1 MHKISC
7 YDTIFITYMRG
18 DYLEDY
24 IKTSDLALLTEGY
37 ELTMADGFMGAGMK
51 DTVAYFDLFFR
62 RVPDNGGFAIAAGLS
77 KVIDYLEH
85 LHFRE
90 EDIKYLKSKGISDEL
105 ASYLKDFKFTC
116 DVWAIPEGTPI
127 FPNEPIIKVRGPII
141 EAQLIETMLLLSI
154 NQQSLIA
161 TKANRLV
168 RAAHGTAV
176 AEFGTRRAQGVD
188 EAVYGARAAYIGG
201 CVATSGVIP
210 EKEFGIPSV
219 NTMIHSWVQLFD
231 SEYDAFCEYARRH
244 PDDCTLVVDTY
255 DTIRSGIPNAI
266 KAFDDV
272 LAPLGKRPKS
282 VRIDS
287 GDITYLSKRVRKML
301 DVAGYPDCDIM
312 ASNSLDEHLIS
323 DMVSQ
328 GAKVDCFIVGERL
341 ITSASSPLFGGVYK
355 LSAIEK
361 DGKTV
366 PKINLSE
373 NVRKI
378 TIPSSKQVY
387 RLIDKDSGKAIADV
401 LTLDDEIIDETKP
414 YVLFDPDFTW
424 KRKEIENFVTRKL
437 LVPIFEGGKKVYE
450 EPSLKEIR
458 EYCLRQTDTL
468 WDEVKRFENPH
479 KYYVDLSKNL
489 WAERNG
495 LIEKFK
501 GIK

>member
-1 MHKISC
+1 M
-7 YDTIFITYMRG
+7 
-18 DYLEDY
+18 EDY
-24 IKTSDLALLTEGY
+24 IKASDLALLTEGY

-361 DGKTV
+361 NGKTV

-437 LVPIFEGGKKVYE
+437 LVPIFKGGKKVYE

-458 EYCLRQTDTL
+458 DYCLRQTDTL

-489 WAERNG
+489 WAERNS

>member
-1 MHKISC
+1 M
-7 YDTIFITYMRG
+7 
-18 DYLEDY
+18 EDY

-437 LVPIFEGGKKVYE
+437 LVPIFKGGKKVYE

-489 WAERNG
+489 WAERNS

>member
-1 MHKISC
+1 MA
-7 YDTIFITYMRG
+7 
-18 DYLEDY
+18 DY
-24 IKTSDLALLTEGY
+24 IKASDLALLTEGY

-210 EKEFGIPSV
+210 EREFGIPSV

-361 DGKTV
+361 DGKTI

-401 LTLDDEIIDETKP
+401 LTLDDETIDENKP

-458 EYCLRQTDTL
+458 DYCLRQTDTL

>member
-1 MHKISC
+1 M
-7 YDTIFITYMRG
+7 
-18 DYLEDY
+18 EDY

-414 YVLFDPDFTW
+414 YILFDPDFTW

-458 EYCLRQTDTL
+458 DYCLRQTDTL

-479 KYYVDLSKNL
+479 
-489 WAERNG
+489 
-495 LIEKFK
+495 
-501 GIK
+501 

>member
-1 MHKISC
+1 M
-7 YDTIFITYMRG
+7 
-18 DYLEDY
+18 EDY
-24 IKTSDLALLTEGY
+24 IKASDLALLTEGY

-341 ITSASSPLFGGVYK
+341 ITSASSPLFSGVYK

-437 LVPIFEGGKKVYE
+437 LVPIFKGGKKVYE

-489 WAERNG
+489 WAERNS

>member
-1 MHKISC
+1 M
-7 YDTIFITYMRG
+7 
-18 DYLEDY
+18 EDY
-24 IKTSDLALLTEGY
+24 IKASDLALLTEGY

-201 CVATSGVIP
+201 CVATSGVIS

-437 LVPIFEGGKKVYE
+437 LVPIFKGGKKVYE

-458 EYCLRQTDTL
+458 DYCLRQTDTL

>member
-1 MHKISC
+1 M
-7 YDTIFITYMRG
+7 
-18 DYLEDY
+18 EDY
-24 IKTSDLALLTEGY
+24 IKASDLALLTEGY

-458 EYCLRQTDTL
+458 DYCLRQTDTL
-468 WDEVKRFENPH
+468 YFVPKRFENPH

>member
-1 MHKISC
+1 MA
-7 YDTIFITYMRG
+7 
-18 DYLEDY
+18 DY
-24 IKTSDLALLTEGY
+24 IKASDLALLTEGY

-51 DTVAYFDLFFR
+51 DTIAYFDLFFR

-210 EKEFGIPSV
+210 EREFGIPSV

-231 SEYDAFCEYARRH
+231 SEYNAFCEYARRH

-361 DGKTV
+361 DGKTI

-401 LTLDDEIIDETKP
+401 LTLDDETIDENKP

>member
-1 MHKISC
+1 MA
-7 YDTIFITYMRG
+7 
-18 DYLEDY
+18 DY
-24 IKTSDLALLTEGY
+24 IKASDLALLTEGY

-51 DTVAYFDLFFR
+51 DTIAYFDLFFR

-414 YVLFDPDFTW
+414 YILFDPDFTW

-437 LVPIFEGGKKVYE
+437 LVPIFKGGKKVYE

>member
-1 MHKISC
+1 M
-7 YDTIFITYMRG
+7 
-18 DYLEDY
+18 EDY
-24 IKTSDLALLTEGY
+24 IKASDLALLTEGY

-328 GAKVDCFIVGERL
+328 GAKVDYFIVGERL

-414 YVLFDPDFTW
+414 YVLFDPDFPW

-437 LVPIFEGGKKVYE
+437 LVPIFKGGKKVYE

-489 WAERNG
+489 WAERNS

>member
-1 MHKISC
+1 
-7 YDTIFITYMRG
+7 
-18 DYLEDY
+18 LEDY
-24 IKTSDLALLTEGY
+24 IKASDLALLTEGY

-414 YVLFDPDFTW
+414 YILFDPDFTW

-437 LVPIFEGGKKVYE
+437 LVPIFKGGKKVYE

-458 EYCLRQTDTL
+458 DYCLRQTDTL

>member
-1 MHKISC
+1 MA
-7 YDTIFITYMRG
+7 
-18 DYLEDY
+18 DY
-24 IKTSDLALLTEGY
+24 IKASDFALLTEGY

-361 DGKTV
+361 DGKTI

-401 LTLDDEIIDETKP
+401 LTLDDETIDENKP

>member
-1 MHKISC
+1 MI
-7 YDTIFITYMRG
+7 I
-18 DYLEDY
+18 LEDY

>member
-1 MHKISC
+1 M
-7 YDTIFITYMRG
+7 
-18 DYLEDY
+18 EDY
-24 IKTSDLALLTEGY
+24 IKASDLALLTEGY

-458 EYCLRQTDTL
+458 DYCLRQTDTL

-501 GIK
+501 GVK

>member
-1 MHKISC
+1 MI
-7 YDTIFITYMRG
+7 I
-18 DYLEDY
+18 LEDY
-24 IKTSDLALLTEGY
+24 IKASDLALLTEGY

-328 GAKVDCFIVGERL
+328 GAKVDYFIVGERL

-437 LVPIFEGGKKVYE
+437 LVPIFKGGKKVYE

>member
-1 MHKISC
+1 M
-7 YDTIFITYMRG
+7 
-18 DYLEDY
+18 EDY

-450 EPSLKEIR
+450 EPSLKER
-458 EYCLRQTDTL
+458 RDYCLRQTDTL

>member
-1 MHKISC
+1 M
-7 YDTIFITYMRG
+7 
-18 DYLEDY
+18 EDY
-24 IKTSDLALLTEGY
+24 IKASDLALLTEGY

-437 LVPIFEGGKKVYE
+437 LVPIFKGGKKVYE

-458 EYCLRQTDTL
+458 DYCLRQTDTL

-495 LIEKFK
+495 LIEIFK

>member
-1 MHKISC
+1 M
-7 YDTIFITYMRG
+7 
-18 DYLEDY
+18 EDY
-24 IKTSDLALLTEGY
+24 IKASDLALLTEGY

-85 LHFRE
+85 LHFRK

-414 YVLFDPDFTW
+414 YILFDPDFTW

>member
-1 MHKISC
+1 M
-7 YDTIFITYMRG
+7 
-18 DYLEDY
+18 EDY
-24 IKTSDLALLTEGY
+24 IKASDLALLTEGY

-401 LTLDDEIIDETKP
+401 LTLDDDIIDETKP

-437 LVPIFEGGKKVYE
+437 LVPIFKGGKKVYE

-458 EYCLRQTDTL
+458 DYCLRQTDTL

>member
-1 MHKISC
+1 MA
-7 YDTIFITYMRG
+7 
-18 DYLEDY
+18 DY
-24 IKTSDLALLTEGY
+24 IKASDLALLTEGY

-361 DGKTV
+361 DGKPV

-401 LTLDDEIIDETKP
+401 LTLDDETIDETKP
-414 YVLFDPDFTW
+414 YILFDPDFTW

-458 EYCLRQTDTL
+458 DYCLRQTDTL

-489 WAERNG
+489 WAERNS

>member
-1 MHKISC
+1 M
-7 YDTIFITYMRG
+7 
-18 DYLEDY
+18 EDY
-24 IKTSDLALLTEGY
+24 IKASDLALLTEGY

-90 EDIKYLKSKGISDEL
+90 EDIKYLKSKSISDEL

-437 LVPIFEGGKKVYE
+437 LVPIFKGGKKVYE

-458 EYCLRQTDTL
+458 DYCLRQTDTL

>member
-1 MHKISC
+1 MA
-7 YDTIFITYMRG
+7 
-18 DYLEDY
+18 DY
-24 IKTSDLALLTEGY
+24 IKASDLALLTEGY

-51 DTVAYFDLFFR
+51 DTIAYFDLFFR

-437 LVPIFEGGKKVYE
+437 LVPIFKGGKKVYD

>member
-1 MHKISC
+1 MA
-7 YDTIFITYMRG
+7 
-18 DYLEDY
+18 DY
-24 IKTSDLALLTEGY
+24 IKASDLALLTEGY

-437 LVPIFEGGKKVYE
+437 LVPIFKGGKKVYE

-489 WAERNG
+489 WAERNS

>member
-1 MHKISC
+1 MA
-7 YDTIFITYMRG
+7 
-18 DYLEDY
+18 DY
-24 IKTSDLALLTEGY
+24 IKASDLALLTEGY

-361 DGKTV
+361 DGKSV

-414 YVLFDPDFTW
+414 YILFDPDFTW

-458 EYCLRQTDTL
+458 DYCLRQTDTL

>member
-1 MHKISC
+1 M
-7 YDTIFITYMRG
+7 
-18 DYLEDY
+18 EDY

-458 EYCLRQTDTL
+458 EYCLIQTDTL

>member
-1 MHKISC
+1 M
-7 YDTIFITYMRG
+7 
-18 DYLEDY
+18 EDY
-24 IKTSDLALLTEGY
+24 IKASDLALLTEGY

-219 NTMIHSWVQLFD
+219 NTMIHSWVQLFE

-437 LVPIFEGGKKVYE
+437 LVPIFKGGKKVYE

-458 EYCLRQTDTL
+458 DYCLRQTDTL

>member
-1 MHKISC
+1 M
-7 YDTIFITYMRG
+7 
-18 DYLEDY
+18 EDY
-24 IKTSDLALLTEGY
+24 IKASDLALLTEGY

-361 DGKTV
+361 HAKTV
-366 PKINLSE
+366 PKIKLSE
-373 NVRKI
+373 NDRKI

-437 LVPIFEGGKKVYE
+437 LVPIFKGGKKVYE

-458 EYCLRQTDTL
+458 DYCLRQTDTL

>member
-1 MHKISC
+1 M
-7 YDTIFITYMRG
+7 
-18 DYLEDY
+18 EDY

-188 EAVYGARAAYIGG
+188 EAVYGERAAYIGG
-201 CVATSGVIP
+201 CVATSGDIP
-210 EKEFGIPSV
+210 EKDFGIPSV